1 MSRFGFLLAATL
13 VTSNAGLLGA
23 VDPSSALEESVLR
36 TQFEKFVADFN
47 RVYKDDDEVAER
59 YEIFKSNIE
68 LIAVRNAAEAAAGST
83 GTHGVTKFADLTQE
97 EFASRYLK
105 TITPEDLAASKAQPG
120 MFEAEATNN
129 SSNSRLRGRQLL
141 ATYDQDWTGVYTTA
155 VKNQGYCGSCWAFS
169 VVEQVESDSMRLLG
183 ENDDFIL
190 SPQELVSCDTS
201 NGNAGCNG
209 GWTTTA
215 YDYIES
221 SGGLVQETAYPYVS
235 GATGTQ
241 YSCDTDAILNPLV
254 TVTDYYQYYTE
265 SAMAQHV
272 GQVGTLS
279 IAIDASTW
287 ASYTS
292 GVMSTCG
299 TSIDHAVQI
308 TGVNTDSSNSMGDAY
323 WLVRNSWGTDWGY
336 SGYIYLSYGDNTC
349 GITTIPTYTEVKL
362 TGGTSVPT
370 AAPTAGSGDLEHDQ
384 KFAQGDRGRDRPR
397 RAIRGDDPRLSHRV
411 RHLLVHLVLLQADP
425 PPPPTPCPPCA
436 ESGTPELWRVPG
448 HSGPGHPGLHADPA
462 KCPACVRAVQR
473 VEGGQD
479 RSRVAAARR
488 RRLGFRVH

>member
-23 VDPSSALEESVLR
+23 VDPSGALEESVLR
-36 TQFEKFVADFN
+36 TQFEKFVADFD

-97 EFASRYLK
+97 EVGGVVMWDGMWDVGCGMGPNQHPRPRPKGSANRSPPPVLQFASRYLK
-105 TITPEDLAASKAQPG
+105 TITPEDLVASKAQPG

-287 ASYTS
+287 A
-292 GVMSTCG
+292 
-299 TSIDHAVQI
+299 
-308 TGVNTDSSNSMGDAY
+308 
-323 WLVRNSWGTDWGY
+323 R
-336 SGYIYLSYGDNTC
+336 
-349 GITTIPTYTEVKL
+349 
-362 TGGTSVPT
+362 
-370 AAPTAGSGDLEHDQ
+370 
-384 KFAQGDRGRDRPR
+384 
-397 RAIRGDDPRLSHRV
+397 
-411 RHLLVHLVLLQADP
+411 
-425 PPPPTPCPPCA
+425 
-436 ESGTPELWRVPG
+436 
-448 HSGPGHPGLHADPA
+448 
-462 KCPACVRAVQR
+462 
-473 VEGGQD
+473 
-479 RSRVAAARR
+479 
-488 RRLGFRVH
+488 

>member
-370 AAPTAGSGDLEHDQ
+370 AAPTAGSGISNTIKNLLREIEDATGLDEQ
-384 KFAQGDRGRDRPR
+384 YVVMILVFLIVFVICSCISCCCRQTRPR
-397 RAIRGDDPRLSHRV
+397 RQPPV
-411 RHLLVHLVLLQADP
+411 RHVQNPVHQNYGEYPATQGQATLVYTPIQPSAP
-425 PPPPTPCPPCA
+425 PA
-436 ESGTPELWRVPG
+436 
-448 HSGPGHPGLHADPA
+448 SGPYSA
-462 KCPACVRAVQR
+462 
-473 VEGGQD
+473 
-479 RSRVAAARR
+479 
-488 RRLGFRVH
+488 